1 MTQASDLKKI
11 EDSWYSNHL
20 GREMPIVRYGDYGA
34 PVLFFPT
41 AAADYLEYERFRLI
55 DSIAHFVERGMI
67 NIFSIDSINKD
78 AWLNEK
84 IEPARRAEIQ
94 VAYDRYVAEEVVPYI
109 RNACQTDD
117 IKITTTGAS
126 FGAYHAMNET
136 LKHPDL
142 FAGAIAMSGC
152 YDIRSSCDGH
162 HDANVYFNNPVEF
175 LPNIEDEDLL
185 ARLRELRI
193 TVVTGQGD
201 YENPDYSKEMAGLLE
216 RKGIPVTLDLWGHD
230 VKHDW
235 PWWNRMLNHYLPI
248 HCS

>member
-1 MTQASDLKKI
+1 MPQVSDLKKV
-11 EDSWYSNHL
+11 EDSWHSSHL
-20 GREMPIVRYGDYGA
+20 DRDMPIVRYGDYGM

-55 DSIAHFVERGMI
+55 DSIAHLVEAKLI

-78 AWLNEK
+78 AWLNE
-84 IEPARRAEIQ
+84 EVAPARRAELQ

-109 RNACQTDD
+109 RNACQSDD
-117 IKITTTGAS
+117 IKVTVTGAS
-126 FGAYHAMNET
+126 FGAYHAMNEF

-142 FAGAIAMSGC
+142 FAGVIAMSGC

-162 HDANVYFNNPVEF
+162 HDENVYFNNPVEYM
-175 LPNIEDEDLL
+175 PNLEDEAILGKI
-185 ARLRELRI
+185 REGKVTI
-193 TVVTGQGD
+193 VTGQGD
-201 YENPDYSKEMAGLLE
+201 YENPDYSKEMAGILKS
-216 RKGIPVTLDLWGHD
+216 RGIDVNLDLWGQD

-248 HCS
+248 HCG